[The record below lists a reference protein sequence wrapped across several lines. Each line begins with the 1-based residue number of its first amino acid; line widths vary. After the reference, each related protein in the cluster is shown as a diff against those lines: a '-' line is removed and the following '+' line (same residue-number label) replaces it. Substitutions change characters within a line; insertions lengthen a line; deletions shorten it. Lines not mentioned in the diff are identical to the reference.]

1 MNNQSSY
8 TVHIDGDWSLEDL
21 YVFPRNYEQ
30 VYFMAY
36 SLMPDLDEE
45 TKEKF
50 HHAYKVFPWQGGYS
64 AVNFYN
70 QLKYVIPKRERPA
83 VASIRY
89 ASPGWLE
96 ISLLIGVAFSV
107 ERLVKSI
114 ASTISHANAVYDQV
128 VKGMQERKILRLE
141 AKRKKLEFDK
151 QELEYIEYAA
161 GRMANLLGASNLE
174 EIHQRTGHPYLSLK
188 ILMSLYRRV
197 RTLADYQNK
206 GKADFSNKR

>member
-1 MNNQSSY
+1 MNPQSSY
-8 TVHIDGDWSLEDL
+8 TVHIDGEWSLEDL

-30 VYFMAY
+30 VYFMVY
-36 SLMPDLDEE
+36 SLMPGLDEE
-45 TKEKF
+45 TQARI

-70 QLKYVIPKRERPA
+70 QLKYVIPKKERPA
-83 VASIRY
+83 IVSIHY

-114 ASTISHANAVYDQV
+114 ASTISHANAIYDQV
-128 VKGMQERKILRLE
+128 VKGMQERKMLRLE
-141 AKRKKLEFDK
+141 AKRKQLEFDK

-161 GRMANLLGASNLE
+161 ERMANLLGASNLE

-197 RTLADYQNK
+197 RTLADYQKK
-206 GKADFSNKR
+206 GKADFRNGR